1 MGMRMGRGTVGGWAG
16 VVWCG
21 RWLERSSKVTEAM
34 LSTTPMMSTVALTE
48 RASISETGMK
58 L

>member
-1 MGMRMGRGTVGGWAG
+1 MRMGRGTVGGWAG